1 MHVGLSFDNY
11 SHYLAYN
18 ELLCLYFN
26 SACKQVFILNINLF
40 LCLDDNNRVVL
51 SNIPDVEHSDY
62 INASY
67 IDVSE
72 HF

>member
-1 MHVGLSFDNY
+1 MFVP
-11 SHYLAYN
+11 
-18 ELLCLYFN
+18 
-26 SACKQVFILNINLF
+26 CKQVFILIINLF

-67 IDVSE
+67 IDVSQ
-72 HF
+72 HFLLNGHIHM